1 MNFNII
7 GSNKLVVSSSSSNIH
22 IFDLEK
28 THKNTNQEN
37 NIKNEGYLNQI
48 NKIYQKVAK
57 ECKEYLN
64 NKNLT
69 TTVNVKDLKGENI
82 LLFRENDEEDD
93 KKNINIIAMTSEG
106 FFLSINIST
115 ETYNINNTYI
125 KYIDS
130 LKLKQ

>member
-1 MNFNII
+1 M
-7 GSNKLVVSSSSSNIH
+7 
-22 IFDLEK
+22 
-28 THKNTNQEN
+28 
-37 NIKNEGYLNQI
+37 NQI

-93 KKNINIIAMTSEG
+93 KKNINIIAKTR
-106 FFLSINIST
+106 
-115 ETYNINNTYI
+115 
-125 KYIDS
+125 KR
-130 LKLKQ
+130 

>member
-1 MNFNII
+1 M
-7 GSNKLVVSSSSSNIH
+7 
-22 IFDLEK
+22 
-28 THKNTNQEN
+28 
-37 NIKNEGYLNQI
+37 NQI

-93 KKNINIIAMTSEG
+93 KNNINIIAIT
-106 FFLSINIST
+106 I
-115 ETYNINNTYI
+115 
-125 KYIDS
+125 
-130 LKLKQ
+130 